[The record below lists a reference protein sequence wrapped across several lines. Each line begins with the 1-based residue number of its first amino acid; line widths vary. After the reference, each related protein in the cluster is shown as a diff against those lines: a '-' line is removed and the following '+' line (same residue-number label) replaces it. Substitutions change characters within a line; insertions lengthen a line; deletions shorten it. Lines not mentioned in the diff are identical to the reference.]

1 MVGEERRWVIIAGVG
16 VGKRLL
22 THPSV
27 LTSPGAGPVHLQHH
41 AFDKIMACGEE
52 VSGSEALHRAACFP
66 PLLASLSF
74 RARPAPC
81 TTRPVHAVPLSK
93 PHILPVSNRRR
104 VVAVCVKD
112 KNQKTHL

>member
-1 MVGEERRWVIIAGVG
+1 MIIVRVG

-52 VSGSEALHRAACFP
+52 VSGSEALHRAARFP
-66 PLLASLSF
+66 PLLASLSS
-74 RARPAPC
+74 RAAPPPAPLGQC
-81 TTRPVHAVPLSK
+81 TLSLSAN
-93 PHILPVSNRRR
+93 PTFCRSQTGGEWLQYV
-104 VVAVCVKD
+104 
-112 KNQKTHL
+112 